1 MYVCILEEV
10 MEYIKLFISADK
22 VGPSKYLIFEI
33 SADFQI
39 MFKFKNAINNHN
51 SIYHLLGKTDLF

>member
-1 MYVCILEEV
+1 MKVRIKSIKGLYILFDILILISLYVYVCILEEV

-33 SADFQI
+33 QADF
-39 MFKFKNAINNHN
+39 
-51 SIYHLLGKTDLF
+51 